1 MFGLGL
7 ELLSMALCG
16 VGLSPSF
23 ESFEAVCVGGNFSTR
38 LIRPSLMHA
47 VRKTSDWK
55 RRPCLGARCSSSLK
69 FEENA
74 QSVSS
79 VPVEEESGHVIKFK
93 MSDFKVL
100 DRVSVG
106 LGGRVRDY
114 ILVNFANVT
123 LFM

>member
-1 MFGLGL
+1 MVFGLGL

-23 ESFEAVCVGGNFSTR
+23 ESFEAVCVGGHFSTR
-38 LIRPSLMHA
+38 LIRPSLMRA

-74 QSVSS
+74 QSDSS

-106 LGGRVRDY
+106 LGGRV
-114 ILVNFANVT
+114 
-123 LFM
+123 